1 MTPISDHY
9 GLESGLYHPSI
20 SNMVNIPT
28 TVHLQSSIP
37 SPTGLSRRDTGYYE
51 NAIPHQFNT
60 RQDPLDGSL
69 GPFLVSCAVVFVVIL
84 GICSVLWGVH
94 RRTILHAQRLHSP
107 VTVEKDGTTCP
118 SPCDLSTDLKPPPN
132 RLRIRSPIQRLRLLR
147 SSSQNGSASTI
158 PIWTSSSGPSA
169 TGLIPDIVVSR
180 ASPIFPVSPSLTTSS
195 APSISSFGSLEVPGT
210 VRAPL
215 VQCHP
220 PPRQSIFNRQPQKLQ
235 AKISSPTKGGRLPL
249 GHGKKSKKSSVDKE
263 NQVPQVDAKPK
274 RTKEVFGSRSVPTL
288 SRFRN

>member
-1 MTPISDHY
+1 M
-9 GLESGLYHPSI
+9 YHPSI

-37 SPTGLSRRDTGYYE
+37 SPTGLSRRDTGYDE
-51 NAIPHQFNT
+51 NTTLHQFNT

-94 RRTILHAQRLHSP
+94 RRTILHARLRSS
-107 VTVEKDGTTCP
+107 VTAEKDGTACP
-118 SPCDLSTDLKPPPN
+118 SHCDLTADLKPPPN

-147 SSSQNGSASTI
+147 SSSHNGSASTI

-169 TGLIPDIVVSR
+169 AGLIPDIVVSR

-195 APSISSFGSLEVPGT
+195 APNISSFGSLEVPGT

-220 PPRQSIFNRQPQKLQ
+220 PPRQSVFNRQPQKLQ

-274 RTKEVFGSRSVPTL
+274 RTKEAFSSRSVQTL
-288 SRFRN
+288 SKF